1 MDEVNLD
8 CGLQISDC
16 GLNDAINVAAGFSL
30 RGEESHNDQ

>member
-1 MDEVNLD
+1 MDEMTLD

-16 GLNDAINVAAGFSL
+16 GMNDAIKVTAGFSL